1 MVSESFVPVSST
13 RLPQPPQELWRLVRQ
28 GAEWRCELRPF
39 GQSGTEAV
47 ILRNGNPFSVRR
59 FQLPE
64 MAAMWA
70 ALEREE
76 L

>member
-1 MVSESFVPVSST
+1 MFSESFVPTDAV
-13 RLPQPPQELWRLVRQ
+13 QPAHELWRLQRQ

-39 GQSGTEAV
+39 GESGTEAV
-47 ILRNGNPFSVRR
+47 ILRNGNPFSRRR
-59 FQLPE
+59 FELAE

-70 ALEREE
+70 ALERED

>member
-1 MVSESFVPVSST
+1 MFSQSVVPVSLN
-13 RLPQPPQELWRLVRQ
+13 RLSQAPQELWRLERQ
-28 GAEWRCELRPF
+28 GAEWRCELRPS

-47 ILRNGNPFSVRR
+47 ILRNGKAFSVRR
-59 FQLPE
+59 FELPE

-76 L
+76 M